1 MCRLTRIAS
10 IKFEYHEAYRW
21 SDENKLFFNREAYD
35 SMERLLIDF
44 SQVYGQNEPQRAAR
58 SVYNTQVSSYKDPDK
73 TQETPRISFEDM
85 LSNSIKNVNNLQL
98 EAEKKVRDMALGD
111 VEDISEVVL
120 ASSRADTAL
129 RLVMEMRN
137 KFLDAY
143 QALSR
148 ITG

>member
-1 MCRLTRIAS
+1 
-10 IKFEYHEAYRW
+10 
-21 SDENKLFFNREAYD
+21 
-35 SMERLLIDF
+35 MERLMIDF
-44 SQVYGQNEPQRAAR
+44 SQVYGQNGTQRASR
-58 SVYNTQVSSYKDPDK
+58 SVYNMNANNESQPTKEAPK
-73 TQETPRISFEDM
+73 LSFEDM
-85 LSNSIKNVNNLQL
+85 LTDSLKKVNTLQL
-98 EAEKKVRDMALGD
+98 EADKKIRDLSIGD

-129 RLVMEMRN
+129 RLVMEIRN

>member
-1 MCRLTRIAS
+1 M
-10 IKFEYHEAYRW
+10 
-21 SDENKLFFNREAYD
+21 D
-35 SMERLLIDF
+35 RLLIDF
-44 SQVYGQNEPQRAAR
+44 SQVYSQSGTQQAAR
-58 SVYNTQVSSYKDPDK
+58 SVYSTYSASRREREKEAPTV
-73 TQETPRISFEDM
+73 SFEDM
-85 LSNSIKNVNNLQL
+85 LTSSIKKVNNLQL
-98 EAEKKVRDMALGD
+98 EAEKKIRDLAIGD

>member
-1 MCRLTRIAS
+1 
-10 IKFEYHEAYRW
+10 
-21 SDENKLFFNREAYD
+21 
-35 SMERLLIDF
+35 MERLLIDF

-58 SVYNTQVSSYKDPDK
+58 SVYNTQVSSLKDPDK

-111 VEDISEVVL
+111 VDDISEVVL

>member
-1 MCRLTRIAS
+1 
-10 IKFEYHEAYRW
+10 
-21 SDENKLFFNREAYD
+21 
-35 SMERLLIDF
+35 MERFLINF
-44 SQVYGQNEPQRAAR
+44 SQVYGQNGTQTAAR
-58 SVYNTQVSSYKDPDK
+58 SVYSTHAAPLKEQDTTK
-73 TQETPRISFEDM
+73 EAPRVSFEDM

-98 EAEKKVRDMALGD
+98 DAEKKIRDMAIGD
-111 VEDISEVVL
+111 VDDISEVVL

>member
-1 MCRLTRIAS
+1 M
-10 IKFEYHEAYRW
+10 
-21 SDENKLFFNREAYD
+21 D
-35 SMERLLIDF
+35 RLLIDF
-44 SQVYGQNEPQRAAR
+44 SQVYSQGTQQASK
-58 SVYNTQVSSYKDPDK
+58 SVYSTYSSQQVERQK
-73 TQETPRISFEDM
+73 EAPRLSFEDM
-85 LSNSIKNVNNLQL
+85 LTQSIKKVNNLQL
-98 EAEKKVRDMALGD
+98 EADKKIRDLAIGD

-129 RLVMEMRN
+129 RLVMEVRN

>member
-1 MCRLTRIAS
+1 M
-10 IKFEYHEAYRW
+10 
-21 SDENKLFFNREAYD
+21 D
-35 SMERLLIDF
+35 RLLIDF
-44 SQVYGQNEPQRAAR
+44 SQVYSQGTQQAAK
-58 SVYNTQVSSYKDPDK
+58 SVYSTYSSQQVERQK
-73 TQETPRISFEDM
+73 EAPRLSFEDM
-85 LSNSIKNVNNLQL
+85 LTQSIKKVNNLQL
-98 EAEKKVRDMALGD
+98 EADKKIRDLAIGD

-129 RLVMEMRN
+129 RLVMEVRN

>member
-1 MCRLTRIAS
+1 
-10 IKFEYHEAYRW
+10 
-21 SDENKLFFNREAYD
+21 
-35 SMERLLIDF
+35 MERLLIDF
-44 SQVYGQNEPQRAAR
+44 SQVYGQNGTQRAAK
-58 SVYNTQVSSYKDPDK
+58 SVYSTYTDRTKNKDK
-73 TQETPRISFEDM
+73 ETPTVSFEDM
-85 LSNSIKNVNNLQL
+85 LSDSIKKVNNLQL
-98 EAEKKVRDMALGD
+98 DAEQKIRDLAIGD

-129 RLVMEMRN
+129 RLVMEIRN

>member
-1 MCRLTRIAS
+1 MLTQS
-10 IKFEYHEAYRW
+10 IK
-21 SDENKLFFNREAYD
+21 K
-35 SMERLLIDF
+35 
-44 SQVYGQNEPQRAAR
+44 
-58 SVYNTQVSSYKDPDK
+58 
-73 TQETPRISFEDM
+73 
-85 LSNSIKNVNNLQL
+85 VNGLQL
-98 EAEKKVRDMALGD
+98 EAEQKIRDLAIGD

>member
-1 MCRLTRIAS
+1 M
-10 IKFEYHEAYRW
+10 
-21 SDENKLFFNREAYD
+21 D
-35 SMERLLIDF
+35 RLLIDF
-44 SQVYGQNEPQRAAR
+44 SQVYSQSGTQQAAR
-58 SVYNTQVSSYKDPDK
+58 SVYSKREKEAPTV
-73 TQETPRISFEDM
+73 SFEDM
-85 LSNSIKNVNNLQL
+85 LTSSIKKVNNLQL
-98 EAEKKVRDMALGD
+98 EAEKKIRDLAVGD

>member
-1 MCRLTRIAS
+1 
-10 IKFEYHEAYRW
+10 
-21 SDENKLFFNREAYD
+21 
-35 SMERLLIDF
+35 MERLLIDF
-44 SQVYGQNEPQRAAR
+44 SQVYGQNGTRETTR
-58 SVYNTQVSSYKDPDK
+58 SVYNTQSALSKEK
-73 TQETPRISFEDM
+73 NETPKLSFQDM
-85 LSNSIKNVNNLQL
+85 LSDSIKKVNSLQL
-98 EAEKKVRDMALGD
+98 EAEKKIRDLAIGD
-111 VEDISEVVL
+111 VDDISEVVL

>member
-1 MCRLTRIAS
+1 
-10 IKFEYHEAYRW
+10 
-21 SDENKLFFNREAYD
+21 
-35 SMERLLIDF
+35 MERLLIDF
-44 SQVYGQNEPQRAAR
+44 SQVYGQNGTQKTR
-58 SVYNTQVSSYKDPDK
+58 SVYNTHVTQDI
-73 TQETPRISFEDM
+73 TQEAPKLSFEDM
-85 LSNSIKNVNNLQL
+85 LSDSIKNVNNLQL
-98 EAEKKVRDMALGD
+98 EAEKKVRDMAIGD
-111 VEDISEVVL
+111 IDDISEVVL

>member
-1 MCRLTRIAS
+1 
-10 IKFEYHEAYRW
+10 
-21 SDENKLFFNREAYD
+21 
-35 SMERLLIDF
+35 MERLLIDF
-44 SQVYGQNEPQRAAR
+44 SKIYGQNGTKGVTR
-58 SVYNTQVSSYKDPDK
+58 SVYNTQTNALKE
-73 TQETPRISFEDM
+73 QEIMREAPRVSFEDM
-85 LSNSIKNVNNLQL
+85 LSDSIKNVNNLQL
-98 EAEKKVRDMALGD
+98 EAEKKIRDMAIGD
-111 VEDISEVVL
+111 VDDISEVVL

>member
-1 MCRLTRIAS
+1 
-10 IKFEYHEAYRW
+10 
-21 SDENKLFFNREAYD
+21 
-35 SMERLLIDF
+35 MERLLIDF
-44 SQVYGQNEPQRAAR
+44 SQAYGNSAIQKTR
-58 SVYNTQVSSYKDPDK
+58 SVYNTQASPLRDPDV
-73 TQETPRISFEDM
+73 TQEIPHISFEDM

-111 VEDISEVVL
+111 VDDISEVVL

>member
-1 MCRLTRIAS
+1 MCRLTRNTS
-10 IKFEYHEAYRW
+10 IKLKYHEAYRR
-21 SDENKLFFNREAYD
+21 SEKNKIFDREAYD
-35 SMERLLIDF
+35 PMDRFLIDF
-44 SQVYGQNEPQRAAR
+44 SQVYEQNKTASASK
-58 SVYNTQVSSYKDPDK
+58 SVYSTQISQLKNSDK

-111 VEDISEVVL
+111 VDDISEVVL

>member
-1 MCRLTRIAS
+1 MNANNELQPT
-10 IKFEYHEAYRW
+10 KEAP
-21 SDENKLFFNREAYD
+21 KL
-35 SMERLLIDF
+35 
-44 SQVYGQNEPQRAAR
+44 
-58 SVYNTQVSSYKDPDK
+58 
-73 TQETPRISFEDM
+73 SFEDM
-85 LSNSIKNVNNLQL
+85 LTDSMKKVNTLQL
-98 EAEKKVRDMALGD
+98 EADKKIRDLSIGD

-129 RLVMEMRN
+129 RLVMEIRN

>member
-1 MCRLTRIAS
+1 
-10 IKFEYHEAYRW
+10 
-21 SDENKLFFNREAYD
+21 
-35 SMERLLIDF
+35 MERLLIDF
-44 SQVYGQNEPQRAAR
+44 SHVYGQNKTYQIPR
-58 SVYNTQVSSYKDPDK
+58 SVYNTNADNSTEK
-73 TQETPRISFEDM
+73 TKEAPKLSFEDM
-85 LSNSIKNVNNLQL
+85 LTDSLKKVNTLQL
-98 EAEKKVRDMALGD
+98 EADRKIRDLSIGD

-129 RLVMEMRN
+129 RLVMEVRN